1 MENCNQQRE
10 GDCHSNES
18 VVIDRSIP
26 PTKWMEID
34 GLIEKESDEEA
45 KELLRSIQV
54 SKYIQEQYL

>member
-1 MENCNQQRE
+1 MENRNQQRE

-18 VVIDRSIP
+18 VVIARGVP

-34 GLIEKESDEEA
+34 GLIKKESDEEV
-45 KELLRSIQV
+45 KELLRSIQI